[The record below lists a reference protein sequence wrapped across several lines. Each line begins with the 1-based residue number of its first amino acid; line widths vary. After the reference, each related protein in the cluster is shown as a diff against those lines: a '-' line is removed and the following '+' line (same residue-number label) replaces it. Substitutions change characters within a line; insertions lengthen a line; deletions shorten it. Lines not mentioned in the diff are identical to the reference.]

1 MCWYFTCMYD
11 CAPLPGASGAQKKVS
26 YLERLESQSQ
36 TPIWVLGIEPR
47 ASEETASVI
56 NN

>member
-26 YLERLESQSQ
+26 YLERLESQS
-36 TPIWVLGIEPR
+36 
-47 ASEETASVI
+47 
-56 NN
+56 